1 MTKVVAR
8 SGEETD
14 KLIKRF
20 IVSVNRSGVPSEMKK
35 HRVYEKPGVRRKNK
49 EKEMLKNFRKKNRN
63 SK

>member
-35 HRVYEKPGVRRKNK
+35 HRVYEK
-49 EKEMLKNFRKKNRN
+49 LF
-63 SK
+63 

>member
-20 IVSVNRSGVPSEMKK
+20 IVSVNRSGVPS
-35 HRVYEKPGVRRKNK
+35 VYEKPGVRRKNK

-63 SK
+63 RK

>member
-35 HRVYEKPGVRRKNK
+35 HRAYEKPGVRRKNK

-63 SK
+63 RK